1 MTARSTST
9 SGIGDMAAETTVG
22 VGAAI
27 KYIGVPAL
35 LGALGAGL
43 GFAVQ
48 WPKTAKEAAS
58 RFSVSILA
66 SFLLGPIAVIE
77 AHRRWPELFH
87 HAADLAQGAGLDR
100 HYGHGVVAAPFFVL
114 AALGTWHPLGWAWNW
129 AEKRKDKDIVEVW
142 KDR

>member
-1 MTARSTST
+1 
-9 SGIGDMAAETTVG
+9 MAAETTVG

-48 WPKTAKEAAS
+48 WPRTAREAAS

-77 AHRRWPELFH
+77 AHRRWPDLFH
-87 HAADLAQGAGLDR
+87 HAGDMAQLAGLDR
-100 HYGHGVVAAPFFVL
+100 HYGQGVVAAPFFVM
-114 AALGTWHPLGWAWNW
+114 AALCAWHPLGWAHTW
-129 AEKRKDKDIVEVW
+129 AHKQKGKDIKEIW
-142 KDR
+142 KG